1 MRYTVL
7 LFTFSIFFG
16 CGSTGSLNNEL
27 NVKVPFSTKNI
38 FPLLKILRKY
48 ELIERDYYS
57 YKGKKRGERIEDKK
71 RDINYIKSLRK
82 RFDEWDS
89 SWEASINSNGK
100 IITEDEWKIVNRALD
115 EVFEGKNNVKSLKA
129 LTNNSDPQ
137 GNIDS
142 LVNDFNWV
150 QNYSN
155 NF

>member
-1 MRYTVL
+1 MQ
-7 LFTFSIFFG
+7 
-16 CGSTGSLNNEL
+16 
-27 NVKVPFSTKNI
+27 
-38 FPLLKILRKY
+38 
-48 ELIERDYYS
+48 
-57 YKGKKRGERIEDKK
+57 KK
-71 RDINYIKSLRK
+71 RDISYIKLLTK

-89 SWEASINSNGK
+89 NWEASINSNGK

>member
-1 MRYTVL
+1 MRNTIL

-38 FPLLKILRKY
+38 SPLLKVLRKY
-48 ELIERDYYS
+48 ELIEKDYYS
-57 YKGKKRGERIEDKK
+57 YKRKKRGERIEDKK
-71 RDINYIKSLRK
+71 RDISYIKLLTK

-89 SWEASINSNGK
+89 NWEASINSNGK